1 MFYLPDR
8 DEMQEIDRRTI
19 KERGIPGILLM
30 ERAAIS
36 ILEEINARKDTV
48 LPARVKC
55 LIVVEGGNNGGDGLA
70 LARLLAQQGD
80 QVEVCY
86 ISGLSKVSDSF
97 AYQLDIVRNLGIQVT
112 DEISQKEYDIIVD
125 GIFGV
130 GLKRDVAGIWKNVI
144 EQMNNMP
151 GYKIAVDL
159 PSGVDATTGQVLGTS
174 FRADLTVTFGLN
186 KRGLVLHP
194 GCDMAGQVVVRDI
207 GFSDRE
213 VQDIAPEA
221 YGYDLSDLARL
232 PKRSDN
238 SNKGTYGRAA
248 VIAGSADMSGAAV
261 FAAEAA
267 YRTGTGLVKVYTHS
281 LNRTVIGNRIPEAV
295 LMTYSDE
302 AEALKC
308 AEDAVSW
315 ADVILVGPGL
325 GRSGEAE
332 ELLRYV
338 ICEAEQPL
346 VLDAD
351 ALNIISQDLE
361 LLKKYRGE
369 VTVTP
374 HLGEMSRLTDIAIP
388 DIKKNIL
395 RVCKDFA
402 MEYNVIDVLKDSRT
416 CVSRGGDIY
425 INTSGNNG
433 MSTAGAGTGSS
444 PYEAAKLGVYIHGLA
459 GDLAA
464 ERMGKNGMIARDIV
478 ESIPMV
484 IKGVENE
491 KL

>member
-130 GLKRDVAGIWKNVI
+130 GLKRDVVGIWKNV
-144 EQMNNMP
+144 NNMP

-346 VLDAD
+346 VLGDVKAHRY
-351 ALNIISQDLE
+351 SYTGYQ
-361 LLKKYRGE
+361 K
-369 VTVTP
+369 
-374 HLGEMSRLTDIAIP
+374 
-388 DIKKNIL
+388 
-395 RVCKDFA
+395 
-402 MEYNVIDVLKDSRT
+402 EY
-416 CVSRGGDIY
+416 
-425 INTSGNNG
+425 
-433 MSTAGAGTGSS
+433 
-444 PYEAAKLGVYIHGLA
+444 
-459 GDLAA
+459 
-464 ERMGKNGMIARDIV
+464 
-478 ESIPMV
+478 
-484 IKGVENE
+484 IKGVQR
-491 KL
+491 LCYGV